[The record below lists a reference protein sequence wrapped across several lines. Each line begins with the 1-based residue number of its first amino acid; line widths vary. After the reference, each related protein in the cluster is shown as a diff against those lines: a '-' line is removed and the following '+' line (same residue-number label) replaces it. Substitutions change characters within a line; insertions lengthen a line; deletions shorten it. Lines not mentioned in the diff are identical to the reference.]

1 MVSAMAW
8 PRHHTAGDVD
18 AALES
23 LPEGWLV
30 TPVGPAHLVLGPNG
44 AQVVAVDDGSD
55 SAAHDLARLAGA
67 VRAALAERV
76 ALMPFVHALLVTD
89 RRDPCPPATRIPPSS
104 LALALVDGPPTL
116 GPDDLARLR
125 QAVAEGVLRGVAA
138 LTAGPDRLSRPA

>member
-1 MVSAMAW
+1 MAW

-18 AALES
+18 AALDS

-30 TPVGPAHLVLGPNG
+30 TALGHAHLVLGPTG
-44 AQVVAVDDGSD
+44 AQVVAVDDGSE

-67 VRAALAERV
+67 VRGVLAERV

-89 RRDPCPPATRIPPSS
+89 RRDPCPPASRIPPSS
-104 LALALVDGPPTL
+104 LARALVDGPPTL

-125 QAVAEGVLRGVAA
+125 ESIADGVLRGV
-138 LTAGPDRLSRPA
+138 TAMAGDPDRLSRPA